1 MIIKA
6 KEVYVI
12 NRIHVA
18 RVVDVDGQR
27 IVMTPTE
34 LKIQPVQLQCLV
46 NQDQ

>member
-18 RVVDVDGQR
+18 RVVDGQR